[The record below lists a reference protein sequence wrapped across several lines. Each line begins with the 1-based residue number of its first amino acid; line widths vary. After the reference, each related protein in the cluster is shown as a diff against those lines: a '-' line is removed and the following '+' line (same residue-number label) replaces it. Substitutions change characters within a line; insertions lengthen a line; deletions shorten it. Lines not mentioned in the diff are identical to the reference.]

1 VPLDFAYRIHSEVG
15 NRTIG
20 SKVNGKIVPLDY
32 VLKTGDIVEVLTSK
46 HSYGPSTDWLK
57 IAKSSHARNK
67 IKSWFKKQKREENV
81 NKGRDLVEAELKKG
95 GFDPK
100 EFMVSEMLEEVA
112 KKFNFHGEEDMF
124 AAVGYGGITGAQIAT
139 RLTEKVRKE
148 REDQLPNTTEIKT
161 DTPRKRPEN
170 GVYVKGVENLLVRF
184 SRCCNPVPGD
194 EIVGFITRGRGVSVH
209 RADCPNVNSNE
220 EEEKNRLIHVEWEA
234 DLHQEYSVEIEILG
248 HDRNGLLKEIL
259 ASVADM
265 KTNIT
270 AVTGKSDKNRV
281 AKINMTITIHNLDHL
296 HKVVGRIKGI
306 RDVYSVRRIF
316 NT

>member
-1 VPLDFAYRIHSEVG
+1 
-15 NRTIG
+15 
-20 SKVNGKIVPLDY
+20 
-32 VLKTGDIVEVLTSK
+32 
-46 HSYGPSTDWLK
+46 
-57 IAKSSHARNK
+57 
-67 IKSWFKKQKREENV
+67 
-81 NKGRDLVEAELKKG
+81 
-95 GFDPK
+95 
-100 EFMVSEMLEEVA
+100 
-112 KKFNFHGEEDMF
+112 
-124 AAVGYGGITGAQIAT
+124 VGYGGITGAQIAT